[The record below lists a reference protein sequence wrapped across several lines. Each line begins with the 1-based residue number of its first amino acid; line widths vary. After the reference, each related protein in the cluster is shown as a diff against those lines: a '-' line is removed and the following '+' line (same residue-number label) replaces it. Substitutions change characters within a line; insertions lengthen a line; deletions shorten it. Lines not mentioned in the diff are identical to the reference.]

1 MKDLEFYTD
10 LLFYTDLKF
19 YTDQFIK
26 EITEQL
32 QSLYNDGELLSQ
44 SIVSELV
51 AEAFAENLTLR
62 TFVEGDPI
70 DFLVDEVLGNIQ
82 LSL

>member
-1 MKDLEFYTD
+1 MKDLE
-10 LLFYTDLKF
+10 F

-62 TFVEGDPI
+62 TFVEGDPT

>member
-1 MKDLEFYTD
+1 MKDLE
-10 LLFYTDLKF
+10 F

-62 TFVEGDPI
+62 TFVEGDSI
-70 DFLVDEVLGNIQ
+70 NFLVDEVLGNIQ

>member
-1 MKDLEFYTD
+1 MKDLE
-10 LLFYTDLKF
+10 F

-62 TFVEGDPI
+62 TFVEGDSI
-70 DFLVDEVLGNIQ
+70 NFLVDEVLGKIQ

>member
-1 MKDLEFYTD
+1 MKDLE
-10 LLFYTDLKF
+10 F

-62 TFVEGDPI
+62 TFVEGGPI

>member
-1 MKDLEFYTD
+1 MKDLE
-10 LLFYTDLKF
+10 F

-51 AEAFAENLTLR
+51 AEAFTENLTLR

>member
-1 MKDLEFYTD
+1 MKDLE
-10 LLFYTDLKF
+10 F

-51 AEAFAENLTLR
+51 AEAFAENPTLR

>member
-1 MKDLEFYTD
+1 MKDLE
-10 LLFYTDLKF
+10 F

-51 AEAFAENLTLR
+51 AEAFTENLTLR
-62 TFVEGDPI
+62 TFVEDDPI

>member
-1 MKDLEFYTD
+1 MAPSSGSIGTGNDPPICYN
-10 LLFYTDLKF
+10 
-19 YTDQFIK
+19 K

>member
-10 LLFYTDLKF
+10 K
-19 YTDQFIK
+19 FIK
-26 EITEQL
+26 EIEEQL

-62 TFVEGDPI
+62 TFVDDDPI
-70 DFLVDEVLGNIQ
+70 DFLVDEVLGNIRII
-82 LSL
+82 L